1 MRIRRWIGVLLALTA
16 AAAARAADVSVVAK
30 LNEGPGNITVTRQD
44 RVIVS
49 LHQFYDMPMRVAE
62 VKPDGRLAPYPN
74 AQWNRGTTE
83 TAGLD
88 SVLGIQCDRDGVVWM
103 LDNGMRLG
111 GVPKLV
117 GWDSKA
123 DRLHRVIYLPPP
135 LTVTGSF
142 VNDLAVDAARN
153 IAYVSDPA
161 GGADA
166 ALIVVDLK
174 TGSARRVLQ
183 GHRSVVPEAD
193 AELVIDGKPLRL
205 QMPDGRMVSP
215 RIGVNPIA
223 LDTTNKWLYFGPMHG
238 RSMYRMRTEDLR
250 SARLAPDQLA
260 ARVERYSDKP
270 ICDGIAI
277 DRAGN
282 IYLGDLAN
290 NAVGV
295 IGKDRK
301 YRRFASDPRISWAD
315 AFCFAPDGNLFFVS
329 NQLHKSARLNG
340 GVMEAKPPFH
350 ILSVKPPAR
359 GVTGR

>member
-1 MRIRRWIGVLLALTA
+1 MRIWIGPVTLLA
-16 AAAARAADVSVVAK
+16 AAATAYAADVSVVAEVK
-30 LNEGPGNITVTRQD
+30 EGPGNITVTPQD
-44 RVIVS
+44 RVIIS
-49 LHQFYDMPMRVAE
+49 LHQFYDTPMRVAE
-62 VKPDGRLAPYPN
+62 VEQDGRLVPYPN

-88 SVLGIQCDRDGVVWM
+88 SVLGIQCDRDGIVWM

-111 GVPKLV
+111 SVPKLV

-123 DRLHRVIYLPPP
+123 ERLHRVIYLPPP
-135 LTVTGSF
+135 LTLADSF
-142 VNDLAVDAARN
+142 VNDLAVDPARN
-153 IAYVSDPA
+153 IAYVADPA

-166 ALIVVDLK
+166 ALILVDLK

-193 AELVIDGKPLRL
+193 AELVIDGRPVRVRG
-205 QMPDGRMVSP
+205 PDGGMISP
-215 RIGVNPIA
+215 RIGVNPVA
-223 LDTTNKWLYFGPMHG
+223 LDAANKWLYFGPMHG
-238 RSMYRMRTEDLR
+238 RSMYRVRTENLR
-250 SARLAPDQLA
+250 STRLTPDQLA
-260 ARVERYSDKP
+260 AKVERYSDKP
-270 ICDGIAI
+270 ICDGISI
-277 DRAGN
+277 DKAGN

-295 IGKDRK
+295 IGTDRR
-301 YRRFASDPRISWAD
+301 YRRLAADPRISWAD
-315 AFCFAPDGNLFFVS
+315 AFSFAPDGRLYFVS
-329 NQLHKSARLNG
+329 NQLHKTARLNG